1 MKDKILNLMKSKTF
15 TIPLYIYQKRSSF
28 GLSLETFIMLMY
40 LRSLGD
46 KIPFNALKIAK
57 DLEMEIDDVMASVE
71 ELSKKNLI
79 EIKTEKHEKGYLED
93 YLLLDGFYNS
103 LSSMFLNKEE
113 NTENIEIYSFIES
126 AFGRPLSNK
135 DYGTIKSWLA
145 SDISDQMI
153 KKAVNEAVKNG
164 KSQTAYIDRILYEWM
179 KKGKVEDKLKEEIAL
194 FDYDWLNE

>member
-1 MKDKILNLMKSKTF
+1 MKDKILNLMKSKSF
-15 TIPLYIYQKRSSF
+15 NVPLYIYQKRSTF
-28 GLSLETFIMLMY
+28 GLNLETFIMLMY

-57 DLEMEIDDVMASVE
+57 ELDMEVDKVMASIE
-71 ELSKKNLI
+71 ELSLKNLI

-93 YLLLDGFYNS
+93 YLFLDGFYDA
-103 LSSMFLNKEE
+103 LSTMFLNKEE
-113 NTENIEIYSFIES
+113 NKEDVEIYAYIES
-126 AFGRPLSNK
+126 VFGRPLSNK

-153 KKAVNEAVKNG
+153 KKAVTEAMKNG

-179 KKGKVEDKLKEEIAL
+179 KKGKVEEKEEI

>member
-1 MKDKILNLMKSKTF
+1 MKDKILNLMKSKSF
-15 TIPLYIYQKRSSF
+15 NVPLYIYQKRSTF
-28 GLSLETFIMLMY
+28 GLNLETFIMLMY

-57 DLEMEIDDVMASVE
+57 ELDMEVDKVMASIE
-71 ELSKKNLI
+71 ELSLKNLI

-93 YLLLDGFYNS
+93 YLLLDGFYDA
-103 LSSMFLNKEE
+103 LSRMFLNKEE
-113 NTENIEIYSFIES
+113 NKEDVEIYAYIES

-153 KKAVNEAVKNG
+153 KKAVTEAMKNG
-164 KSQTAYIDRILYEWM
+164 KSQTAYIARILYEWM
-179 KKGKVEDKLKEEIAL
+179 KKGKVEEKEEI

>member
-1 MKDKILNLMKSKTF
+1 MKDKILNLMKSKSF
-15 TIPLYIYQKRSSF
+15 NVPLYIYQKRRAF
-28 GLSLETFIMLMY
+28 GLNLETFIMLMY

-57 DLEMEIDDVMASVE
+57 DLDMEVDKVMASIE
-71 ELSKKNLI
+71 ELSLKNLI

-93 YLLLDGFYNS
+93 YLLLDGFYDS
-103 LSSMFLNKEE
+103 LSKMFLNKEE
-113 NTENIEIYSFIES
+113 SHEDVEIYAYIES

-153 KKAVNEAVKNG
+153 KKAVTEAMKNG

-179 KKGKVEDKLKEEIAL
+179 KKGKVEEKKEI

>member
-1 MKDKILNLMKSKTF
+1 MKDKILNLMKSKSF
-15 TIPLYIYQKRSSF
+15 NVPLYIYQKRSTF
-28 GLSLETFIMLMY
+28 GLNLETFIMLMY

-57 DLEMEIDDVMASVE
+57 ELDMEVDKVMASIE
-71 ELSKKNLI
+71 ELSLKNLI

-93 YLLLDGFYNS
+93 YLLLDGFYDA
-103 LSSMFLNKEE
+103 LSRMFLNKEE
-113 NTENIEIYSFIES
+113 NKEDVEIYAYIES

-153 KKAVNEAVKNG
+153 KKAVTEAMKNG
-164 KSQTAYIDRILYEWM
+164 KSQTAYIDRVLYEWM
-179 KKGKVEDKLKEEIAL
+179 KKGKVEEKEEI

>member
-1 MKDKILNLMKSKTF
+1 MKDKILNLMKSKSF
-15 TIPLYIYQKRSSF
+15 NVPLYIYQKRSAF
-28 GLSLETFIMLMY
+28 GLNLETFIMLMY

-57 DLEMEIDDVMASVE
+57 ELDMEVDKVMASIE
-71 ELSKKNLI
+71 ELSLKNLI

-93 YLLLDGFYNS
+93 YLLLDGFYDA
-103 LSSMFLNKEE
+103 LSRMFLNKEE
-113 NTENIEIYSFIES
+113 NKEDVEIYAYIES

-153 KKAVNEAVKNG
+153 KKAVTEAMKNG

-179 KKGKVEDKLKEEIAL
+179 KKGKVEEKEEI

>member
-1 MKDKILNLMKSKTF
+1 MKDKILNLMKSKSF
-15 TIPLYIYQKRSSF
+15 NVPLYIYQKRSTF
-28 GLSLETFIMLMY
+28 GLNLETFIMLMY

-57 DLEMEIDDVMASVE
+57 ELDMEVDKVMASIE
-71 ELSKKNLI
+71 ELSLKNLI

-93 YLLLDGFYNS
+93 YLLLDGFYDA
-103 LSSMFLNKEE
+103 LSRMFLNKEE
-113 NTENIEIYSFIES
+113 NKEDVEIYAYIES

-135 DYGTIKSWLA
+135 DYGTIKSWLT

-153 KKAVNEAVKNG
+153 KKAVTEAMKNG

-179 KKGKVEDKLKEEIAL
+179 KKGKVEEKEEI

>member
-1 MKDKILNLMKSKTF
+1 MKDKILNLMKSKSF
-15 TIPLYIYQKRSSF
+15 NVPLYIYQKRSTF
-28 GLSLETFIMLMY
+28 GLNLEAFIMLMY

-57 DLEMEIDDVMASVE
+57 ELDMEVDKVMASIE
-71 ELSKKNLI
+71 ELSLKNLI

-93 YLLLDGFYNS
+93 YLLLDGFYDA
-103 LSSMFLNKEE
+103 LSRMFLNKEE
-113 NTENIEIYSFIES
+113 NKEDVEIYAYIES

-153 KKAVNEAVKNG
+153 KKAVTEAMKNG

-179 KKGKVEDKLKEEIAL
+179 KKGKVEEKEEI

>member
-1 MKDKILNLMKSKTF
+1 MKDKILNLMKSKSF
-15 TIPLYIYQKRSSF
+15 NVPLYIYQKRSTF
-28 GLSLETFIMLMY
+28 GLNLETFIMLMY

-57 DLEMEIDDVMASVE
+57 ELDMEVDKVMSSIE
-71 ELSKKNLI
+71 ELSLKNLI

-93 YLLLDGFYNS
+93 YLLLDGFYDA
-103 LSSMFLNKEE
+103 LSRMFLNKEE
-113 NTENIEIYSFIES
+113 NKEDVEIYAYIES

-153 KKAVNEAVKNG
+153 KKAVTEAMKNG

-179 KKGKVEDKLKEEIAL
+179 KKGKVEEKEEI

>member
-1 MKDKILNLMKSKTF
+1 MKDKILNLMKSKSF
-15 TIPLYIYQKRSSF
+15 NVPLYIYQKRSTF
-28 GLSLETFIMLMY
+28 GLNLETFIMLMY

-57 DLEMEIDDVMASVE
+57 ELDMEVDKVMASIE
-71 ELSKKNLI
+71 ELSLKNLI

-93 YLLLDGFYNS
+93 YLLLDGFYDA
-103 LSSMFLNKEE
+103 LSRMFLNKEE
-113 NTENIEIYSFIES
+113 NKEAVEIYAYIES

-153 KKAVNEAVKNG
+153 KKAVTEAMKNG

-179 KKGKVEDKLKEEIAL
+179 KKGKVEEKEEI

>member
-1 MKDKILNLMKSKTF
+1 MKDKILNLMKSKSF
-15 TIPLYIYQKRSSF
+15 NVPLYIYQKRSTF
-28 GLSLETFIMLMY
+28 GLNLETFIMLMY

-57 DLEMEIDDVMASVE
+57 ELDMEVDKVMASIE
-71 ELSKKNLI
+71 ELSLKNLI

-93 YLLLDGFYNS
+93 YLLLDGFYDA
-103 LSSMFLNKEE
+103 LSRMFLNKEE
-113 NTENIEIYSFIES
+113 NKEDVEIYAYIES

-153 KKAVNEAVKNG
+153 KKAVTEAMKNG

-179 KKGKVEDKLKEEIAL
+179 KKGKVEEKEEI

>member
-1 MKDKILNLMKSKTF
+1 MKDKILNLMKSKSF
-15 TIPLYIYQKRSSF
+15 NVPLYIYQKRSTF
-28 GLSLETFIMLMY
+28 GLNLETFIMLMY

-57 DLEMEIDDVMASVE
+57 ELDMEVDKVMASIE
-71 ELSKKNLI
+71 ELSLKNLI

-93 YLLLDGFYNS
+93 YLLLDGFYDA
-103 LSSMFLNKEE
+103 LSTMFLNKEE
-113 NTENIEIYSFIES
+113 NKEDVEIYAYIES

-153 KKAVNEAVKNG
+153 KKAVTEAMKNG

-179 KKGKVEDKLKEEIAL
+179 KKGKVEEKEEI

>member
-1 MKDKILNLMKSKTF
+1 MKDKILNLMKSKSF
-15 TIPLYIYQKRSSF
+15 NVPLYIYQKRSTF
-28 GLSLETFIMLMY
+28 GLNLETFIMLMY

-57 DLEMEIDDVMASVE
+57 ELDMEVDKVMASIE
-71 ELSKKNLI
+71 ELSLKNLI

-93 YLLLDGFYNS
+93 YLLLDGFYDA
-103 LSSMFLNKEE
+103 LSRMFLNKEE
-113 NTENIEIYSFIES
+113 NKEDVEIYAYIES
-126 AFGRPLSNK
+126 AFGRPLSNN

-145 SDISDQMI
+145 SDLSDQMI
-153 KKAVNEAVKNG
+153 KKAVTEAMKNG

-179 KKGKVEDKLKEEIAL
+179 KKGKVEEKEEI

>member
-1 MKDKILNLMKSKTF
+1 MKDKILNLMKSKSF
-15 TIPLYIYQKRSSF
+15 NVPLYIYQKRSAF
-28 GLSLETFIMLMY
+28 RLNLETFIMLMY

-57 DLEMEIDDVMASVE
+57 ELDMEVDKVMASIE
-71 ELSKKNLI
+71 ELSLKNLI

-93 YLLLDGFYNS
+93 YLLLDGFYDA
-103 LSSMFLNKEE
+103 LSRMFLNKEE
-113 NTENIEIYSFIES
+113 NKEDVEIYAYIES

-153 KKAVNEAVKNG
+153 KKAVTEAMKNG

-179 KKGKVEDKLKEEIAL
+179 KKGKVEEKEEI